1 MDQDRMRDVEALVV
15 RVVRRVGRLVETG
28 DPTRPFR
35 LLDPAGVEVAPV
47 SLFLR
52 DMLASGR
59 SVTSL
64 RSYGN
69 ALLRWFRFL
78 WAVEVAWERAGRQE
92 AADFMLWLCTVPK
105 PARRRRPNAPAPG
118 SINPITG
125 KAYPGQTYAVRTV
138 RHNRAAVRA
147 FYQFHVETTG
157 LPLCNP
163 FPPARSAGRS
173 PYAHHNPMQP
183 FMPHRRAAYQPRLPR
198 QHPRSIPDRLFD
210 ELFAAMGCNRDRA
223 ILAFYVS
230 TGARASELLG
240 ATRGGVNV
248 GDQLI
253 AVERKGTRALQWLPA
268 SADAFVWLRLYQQDL
283 DRLQGQT
290 PSGPGG
296 LAGPLWWTLRRPS
309 RPLTYDAFRA
319 VLRRANQQLGTNWS
333 LHDLRHTAA
342 YRMARD
348 PHMSLTDVQWV
359 LGHAQLTTTQVYLEP
374 REEEVIQRIRQ
385 HHAQQ
390 KAGATASGAPAS
402 RPGPAEG
409 YRPEVWEALF
419 GRLPQ

>member
-1 MDQDRMRDVEALVV
+1 MRDVGSLAVE
-15 RVVRRVGRLVETG
+15 RVGALVETG

-35 LLDPAGVEVAPV
+35 LLDGSGVEVVPV

-52 DMLASGR
+52 DMLASDK
-59 SVTSL
+59 SISSL
-64 RSYGN
+64 RSYGA
-69 ALLRWFRFL
+69 ALLRWLRFL
-78 WAVEVAWERAGRQE
+78 WAIGVAWDRAGRQE
-92 AADFMLWLCTVPK
+92 AADFMLWLCTTPK
-105 PARRRRPNAPAPG
+105 PERRRRADAPTPG

-125 KAYPGQTYAVRTV
+125 KRYPGRNYAVRTV

-147 FYQFHVETTG
+147 FYEFHVEANGT
-157 LPLCNP
+157 PLRNP
-163 FPPARSAGRS
+163 FPPARAAGRS
-173 PYAHHNPMQP
+173 PYVHHNPMEP

-198 QHPRSIPDRLFD
+198 QFPRSIPDRLFD

-223 ILAFYVS
+223 ILAFYVC

-240 ATRGGVNV
+240 ATRSGVNI

-268 SADAFVWLRLYQQDL
+268 SADAFIWLRLYQQDL
-283 DRLQGQT
+283 DRQT
-290 PSGPGG
+290 QSG
-296 LAGPLWWTLRRPS
+296 LAEPLWWTLRRPA

-319 VLRRANQQLGTNWS
+319 VLRRANQTLGTNWS

-342 YRMARD
+342 YRMVDD

-359 LGHAQLTTTQVYLEP
+359 LGHAQLTTTQIYLEP
-374 REEEVIQRIRQ
+374 RQEEVIQRVRQ

-390 KAGATASGAPAS
+390 AADAQTSAAAPA
-402 RPGPAEG
+402 PAEG
-409 YRPEVWEALF
+409 YRPEVWSALF
-419 GRLPQ
+419 GDLAQ

>member
-1 MDQDRMRDVEALVV
+1 V
-15 RVVRRVGRLVETG
+15 T
-28 DPTRPFR
+28 
-35 LLDPAGVEVAPV
+35 
-47 SLFLR
+47 LFLR

-59 SVTSL
+59 SVASL

-78 WAVEVAWERAGRQE
+78 WAIEAAWERAGRQE
-92 AADFMLWLCTVPK
+92 AADFMLWLTTTCK
-105 PARRRRPNAPAPG
+105 PERRRRPDAPAPG

-125 KAYPGQTYAVRTV
+125 KRYPGRVYAVRTV

-147 FYQFHVETTG
+147 FYQFHVEATG
-157 LPLCNP
+157 LPLRNP
-163 FPPARSAGRS
+163 FPPARSAERS
-173 PYAHHNPMQP
+173 PYAHHNPMEP
-183 FMPHRRAAYQPRLPR
+183 YVPHRRAAYQPRLPR
-198 QHPRSIPDRLFD
+198 QLPRSIPNRLFD

-268 SADAFVWLRLYQQDL
+268 SPDAFVWLRLYQQDL
-283 DRLQGQT
+283 DRLDRQT
-290 PSGPGG
+290 PNG
-296 LAGPLWWTLRRPS
+296 LAGPLWWTLRRPP

-342 YRMARD
+342 YWMVDD

-359 LGHAQLTTTQVYLEP
+359 LGHAQLTTTQIYLEP
-374 REEEVIQRIRQ
+374 RQEEVIQRVRQ

-390 KAGATASGAPAS
+390 AADAKAGRAAPI
-402 RPGPAEG
+402 PAEE

-419 GRLPQ
+419 GGLAQ

>member
-1 MDQDRMRDVEALVV
+1 VDQGGMRDVGSLVV
-15 RVVRRVGRLVETG
+15 RRAGRLVETG
-28 DPTRPFR
+28 DQTRPYQ
-35 LLDPAGVEVAPV
+35 LLDAAGAEVEPV

-78 WAVEVAWERAGRQE
+78 WAVKVAWERAGRQE
-92 AADFMLWLCTVPK
+92 AADFMLWLSTTRK
-105 PARRRRPNAPAPG
+105 PARRRRPDAPTPG

-125 KAYPGQTYAVRTV
+125 KPYPGETYAVRTV
-138 RHNRAAVRA
+138 RHNRAAIRT
-147 FYQFHVETTG
+147 FYQFHVEVG
-157 LPLCNP
+157 GPPLRNP
-163 FPPARSAGRS
+163 FPPARSAGRG
-173 PYAHHNPMQP
+173 PYAHHNPLEP
-183 FMPHRRAAYQPRLPR
+183 LLPHRRAAYQPKLPR
-198 QHPRSIPDRLFD
+198 QLPRSIPDRLFD

-223 ILAFYVS
+223 ILAFYIC

-240 ATRGGVNV
+240 ATRGGVNI

-268 SADAFVWLRLYQQDL
+268 SADAFVWLRLYQHDL
-283 DRLQGQT
+283 DRLDPQL
-290 PSGPGG
+290 PGG
-296 LAGPLWWTLRRPS
+296 LADPLWWTLRRPA

-342 YRMARD
+342 YRMVDD
-348 PHMSLTDVQWV
+348 PHMRLTDVQWV
-359 LGHAQLTTTQVYLEP
+359 LGHAQLATTQIYWEP
-374 REEEVIQRIRQ
+374 RQEDVIQRVRQ
-385 HHAQQ
+385 HHAQLA
-390 KAGATASGAPAS
+390 AGPPSMATASGAAPAP